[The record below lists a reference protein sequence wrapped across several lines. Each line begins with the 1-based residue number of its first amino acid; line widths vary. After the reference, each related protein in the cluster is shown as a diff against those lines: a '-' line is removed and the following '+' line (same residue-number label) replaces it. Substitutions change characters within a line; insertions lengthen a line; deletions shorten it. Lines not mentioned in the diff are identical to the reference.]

1 MASGIRASRSCID
14 HALVLCSILR
24 NRKALGL
31 NTFLS
36 FIDFQK
42 AFDSVDRNLLLF
54 KLSQIGV
61 VGKFYRAI
69 SQMYSNPRSR
79 VILNEHKTDY
89 FECPIGVKQGDSI
102 SATLFAIFIND
113 LAKEIKNSSIGINLN
128 ENLNTFDQL
137 FINVLLYADDIV
149 LITASEDDLQT
160 LLNIVEN
167 WCRRWRLEVNLT
179 KTNILHV
186 RPSRRQQSRFMFL
199 FNNRT
204 VEYCRTY
211 KYLGVTLNEFLD
223 FEITAEAQ
231 AEAAGRAVGALITKA
246 IKNGGLPF
254 KIYKMLYECSCT
266 SVSDY
271 GSEIWGYLPRDAITK
286 IHARAA
292 RAYLGL
298 PKNVTR
304 DGVLAE
310 MNWQEPVYRG
320 QLRMVRQFLRI
331 SKLTECRLTK
341 KIVGWDEK
349 FSEHF
354 NISTWFSEVKS
365 IFNEHNILYLFNS
378 IHEVRND
385 QLIAEK
391 LKESMEIK
399 QKFDLEARCQ
409 NKPKLRTFVTFKEF
423 GITPNYILMPLSFIQ
438 HKFMAKL
445 RLSSLPLRLETG
457 RYERP
462 TLPEAARLCK
472 VCSDGI
478 SIENESHFIFCCT
491 SYWDIRQ
498 MWLARLKIPPNFGQL
513 PLSDKLKLTLNAP
526 ENVKITAQFIIDA
539 YNVRSKILN
548 NNVHN

>member
-1 MASGIRASRSCID
+1 M
-14 HALVLCSILR
+14 
-24 NRKALGL
+24 
-31 NTFLS
+31 
-36 FIDFQK
+36 
-42 AFDSVDRNLLLF
+42 
-54 KLSQIGV
+54 
-61 VGKFYRAI
+61 
-69 SQMYSNPRSR
+69 
-79 VILNEHKTDY
+79 
-89 FECPIGVKQGDSI
+89 
-102 SATLFAIFIND
+102 
-113 LAKEIKNSSIGINLN
+113 
-128 ENLNTFDQL
+128 
-137 FINVLLYADDIV
+137 
-149 LITASEDDLQT
+149 
-160 LLNIVEN
+160 
-167 WCRRWRLEVNLT
+167 
-179 KTNILHV
+179 
-186 RPSRRQQSRFMFL
+186 
-199 FNNRT
+199 
-204 VEYCRTY
+204 EYCRTY

-438 HKFMAKL
+438 RKFMAKL